1 MVTLKHGC
9 PPMSACRPWRWPF
22 KTKESVMVNSIK
34 EGDNVKVRVENV
46 DGTQIL
52 VKMAKQ

>member
-1 MVTLKHGC
+1 
-9 PPMSACRPWRWPF
+9 
-22 KTKESVMVNSIK
+22 MVNSIK